1 MEHRSG
7 TAGSG
12 NQYEAPHV
20 HVHGSL
26 AEVTAANI
34 IGTNFDQTI
43 PAGTSILGILGRLS
57 F

>member
-1 MEHRSG
+1 MEHK
-7 TAGSG
+7 AHPG
-12 NQYEAPHV
+12 NVVGFYERPRV
-20 HVHGSL
+20 RVHGSV
-26 AEVTAANI
+26 AEVTAQQI

>member
-12 NQYEAPHV
+12 VYEAPHV
-20 HVHGSL
+20 QVHGSL
-26 AEVTAANI
+26 AEVTAAQI
-34 IGTNFDQTI
+34 LGTNFDQTI